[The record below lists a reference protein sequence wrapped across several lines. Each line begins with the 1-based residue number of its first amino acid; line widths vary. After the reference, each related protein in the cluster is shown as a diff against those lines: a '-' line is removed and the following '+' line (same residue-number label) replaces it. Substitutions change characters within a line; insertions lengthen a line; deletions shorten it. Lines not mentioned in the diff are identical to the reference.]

1 MQVTKYVSKMSPVS
15 LDFAVMVVDIID
27 ELSDMIGDYSEGRKA
42 ELDMMHFLY
51 GDGQ

>member
-1 MQVTKYVSKMSPVS
+1 MQVTKYISKMSPVN

-27 ELSDMIGDYSEGRKA
+27 ELSDMIDNYEEGREA
-42 ELDMMHFLY
+42 ERDMMHFIY